1 MTIATFTSRYRRRS
15 TTYRK
20 WIMKNEIDEQSLLK
34 SATWHLL
41 PGLLGGTFYFAVAP
55 LVRANGFPT
64 VMALLLAGFFVLVP
78 FELGFLLFQ
87 KNRNGQKLFN
97 GVIQYFK
104 HIPIWQHFVLIPI
117 IILLAGILFKAF
129 SFSSDFLKTF
139 FSWLPSDIFLDMG
152 LDGEYSK
159 SKLIITYTLFLLLI
173 VLILPTIEELYFRGY
188 LLPRM
193 PSRLKGWTEIIH
205 SGFFALYHTWTPWMF
220 IVRTFGVLPLIYAVK
235 RKENI
240 FIGIVAHCLLNS
252 VDFFIGFKF
261 ILNL

>member
-1 MTIATFTSRYRRRS
+1 
-15 TTYRK
+15 
-20 WIMKNEIDEQSLLK
+20 MKNEIAEHSLLK
-34 SATWHLL
+34 STTLHLL
-41 PGLLGGTFYFAVAP
+41 PGLLVGGCYFALVP
-55 LVRANGFPT
+55 LVKSNGFPS
-64 VMALLLAGFFVLVP
+64 VMALILAGIFVLIP
-78 FELGFLLFQ
+78 FELGFLIFQ
-87 KNRNGQKLFN
+87 KRATGQNFSNGIIRYLNK
-97 GVIQYFK
+97 IPTWQY
-104 HIPIWQHFVLIPI
+104 FVLIPTI
-117 IILLAGILFKAF
+117 FILAGLLFKAF
-129 SFSSDFLKTF
+129 SFTSSFLKTF
-139 FSWLPSDIFLDMG
+139 FSWLRSDMFLDMG
-152 LDGEYSK
+152 LDGNYLK
-159 SKLIITYTLFLLLI
+159 SKLIITYTLFLILI

-252 VDFFIGFKF
+252 VDFFIGLKF